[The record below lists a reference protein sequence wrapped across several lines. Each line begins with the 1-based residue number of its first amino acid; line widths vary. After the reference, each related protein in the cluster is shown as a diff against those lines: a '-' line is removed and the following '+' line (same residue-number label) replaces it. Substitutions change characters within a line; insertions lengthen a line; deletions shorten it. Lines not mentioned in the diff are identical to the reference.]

1 MPRLYP
7 LFSGSSGNCYYIGS
21 SQSGILIDAGRSAKQ
36 IETALAEREL
46 DIRNVRAVFVTHEHS
61 DHIQGL
67 RVLAS
72 RHKLPVFASAG
83 TIDALKEKGHINE
96 KVSVTALT
104 DEGTDVA
111 DMHISSF
118 SISHDC
124 AEGCGYVVETADGRK
139 TAFATDT
146 GIITDDISHALRG
159 CDTVVLESN
168 HDIRMLENGPY
179 PYILKKRILSDLGHL
194 SNDACADTAV
204 ELIESGT
211 TRILLAHLSREN
223 NYPMLAEQ
231 TSLCAFE
238 QKKMKRNIDYMLT
251 VVGESGCGCIMY

>member
-21 SQSGILIDAGRSAKQ
+21 AQSGILIDAGRSAKQ
-36 IETALAEREL
+36 IENSLAERGL

-72 RHKLPVFASAG
+72 RHRLPVYASAG
-83 TIDALKEKGHINE
+83 TIRALEEKGYINE
-96 KVSVTALT
+96 KISVYELHDGGA
-104 DEGTDVA
+104 DAA
-111 DMHISSF
+111 DMHITAF
-118 SISHDC
+118 HTSHDC
-124 AEGCGYVVETADGRK
+124 AEGCGYVVETADSRK

-146 GIITDDISHALRG
+146 GMITDEIRSAISG

-179 PYILKKRILSDLGHL
+179 PYILKKRILSEYGHL

-204 ELIESGT
+204 GLIRSGT
-211 TRILLAHLSREN
+211 TRILLAHLSKEN
-223 NYPMLAEQ
+223 NIPMLAEQ
-231 TSLCAFE
+231 TSVCAFE
-238 QKKMKRNIDYMLT
+238 EEKMKRNIDYMLT
-251 VVGESGCGCIMY
+251 VVGENGCGCIMY